1 MMGRGTGGEHPA
13 GPETPAD
20 TFEPPLVP
28 SVVRPGTLAF
38 TMSRVGRATLLL
50 LLAAPAAI
58 ALQVTGGSP
67 ALVFALAAVAIVP
80 LAALMGRATEELAV
94 RSGPGVSGLLNATF
108 GNATELIIAA
118 VAITQGL
125 SAVAKA
131 SITGSIVG
139 NILLVM
145 GMSFA
150 LGGLRHNY
158 QRFQTSMAS
167 ATLSM
172 LTVSV
177 VGITMP
183 SMYQYIHSGFES
195 VDESEGPVVALSA
208 LIASVLLGVYVLYLV
223 FSLRTHRPMF
233 DGDAHGPVRARFPAQ
248 LPSLEH
254 WSVRMAVLVL
264 AITTVCVAGM
274 SEVMVGQVEGLTSEW
289 GISQL
294 FIGVIIIAIVGN
306 AAEHSTAVLMAWRGR
321 TELSFQIAMGSSV
334 QIALLV
340 APLLV
345 MFSFAIG
352 DPMALVFEPF
362 ELVSMILTL
371 GIATVITIDGE
382 ATWFEGAMLVA
393 IFLVIAGVF
402 YVHP

>member
-1 MMGRGTGGEHPA
+1 MDGGKEGGQPEE
-13 GPETPAD
+13 PETAAD
-20 TFEPPLVP
+20 TFEPALVP
-28 SVVRPGTLAF
+28 SVVRPGTLVF
-38 TMSRVGRATLLL
+38 TMSKAGRAILLL

-58 ALQVTGGSP
+58 ALQVSGGSP
-67 ALVFALAAVAIVP
+67 TMVFALAAVAIVP
-80 LAALMGRATEELAV
+80 LAALMGRATEELAL

-108 GNATELIIAA
+108 GNATELIIAG
-118 VAITQGL
+118 VAIKEGL

-183 SMYQYIHSGFES
+183 SMYQYIQTGFED
-195 VDESEGPVVALSA
+195 VDESTGPIVLLSA
-208 LIASVLLGVYVLYLV
+208 LIASVLLGVYILYLV

-233 DGDAHGPVRARFPAQ
+233 DGNAHGAVAERLPAPV
-248 LPSLEH
+248 PSLEH
-254 WSVRMAVLVL
+254 WSMGAAVLVL

-274 SEVMVGQVEGLTSEW
+274 SEVMVGQVEDLTSRM

-340 APLLV
+340 TPLLV

-393 IFLVIAGVF
+393 IFLVLAAVF